1 MSQSLVSGTPN
12 SNGKDET
19 PGQSIDDATIP
30 RILRPK
36 STYTIDYPQAVEFAE
51 SQMNIYWLPTEIKV
65 EKDVQDLMVN
75 MTPAEKH
82 GVITT
87 LKLFTLYEL
96 RVGGDYWLG
105 RIRNTFRR
113 PEIEFMAS
121 TFGFVELGIH
131 ARFYN
136 QINEAMML
144 NTDEFYASYL
154 DDPTLKSRIE
164 FVEAAASDE
173 DLPFALGVFSLI
185 EGAVLY
191 SNFAFL
197 KHFQSQ
203 GKNKL
208 VNVNA
213 GINFSVKDESL
224 HALAGAWLYRTLVGE
239 LKLDAVDVSL
249 VEMKIVEAAKAVYEH
264 EARIV
269 DMIFEHGDMDGI
281 DSADMKK
288 FVQHRINLC
297 LENLGIAPIYED
309 TESHIETWFY
319 LGTGGIATLGD
330 FFYAVNSEYNR
341 NWNEQGFVW

>member
-1 MSQSLVSGTPN
+1 MSEALVSSTQKTPRLLQP
-12 SNGKDET
+12 KD
-19 PGQSIDDATIP
+19 
-30 RILRPK
+30 
-36 STYTIDYPQAVEFAE
+36 TYTIDYPKAVEFAE
-51 SQMNIYWLPTEIKV
+51 QQMGIYWLPTEIKV

-75 MTPAEKH
+75 MTDAERH

-105 RIRNTFRR
+105 RVRNTFKR

-144 NTDEFYASYL
+144 NTDEFYSSYL
-154 DDPTLKSRIE
+154 DDPILSDRIK
-164 FVEAAASDE
+164 FVEDAAGDE

-213 GINFSVKDESL
+213 GINFSVRDESL
-224 HALAGAWLYRTLVGE
+224 HSAAGAWLYRTLISEYGLDNGDLE
-239 LKLDAVDVSL
+239 LVQ
-249 VEMKIVEAAKAVYEH
+249 MKIIEAAKAIYEH
-264 EARIV
+264 EERIV
-269 DMIFEHGDMDGI
+269 DMVFERGDIDGI
-281 DSADMKK
+281 DSEDMKR
-288 FVQHRINLC
+288 FVKHRINLC
-297 LENLGIAPIYED
+297 LDNLGIDPIYDD
-309 TESHIETWFY
+309 TDSHIESWFY
-319 LGTGGIATLGD
+319 LGTGGTATLGD

-341 NWNEQGFVW
+341 NWNETEFTW